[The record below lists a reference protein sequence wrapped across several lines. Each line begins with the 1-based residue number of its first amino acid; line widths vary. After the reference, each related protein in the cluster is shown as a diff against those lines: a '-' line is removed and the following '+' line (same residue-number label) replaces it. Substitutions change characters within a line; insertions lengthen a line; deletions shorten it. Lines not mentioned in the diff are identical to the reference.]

1 MSRTLLEEIAH
12 QIFSPIPKKK
22 KHEPSKYQ
30 NNHKKKPDR
39 DYAYE
44 KMEYKTRQKAFDSY
58 KDFEIKKYHA
68 KSKGWL

>member
-1 MSRTLLEEIAH
+1 MARTLLQEIAH

-22 KHEPSKYQ
+22 NKSGKYQ
-30 NNHKKKPDR
+30 NNHKKKPPR

-44 KMEYKTRQKAFDSY
+44 KMEYNLLKS
-58 KDFEIKKYHA
+58 DFENKKAVEIARYIA